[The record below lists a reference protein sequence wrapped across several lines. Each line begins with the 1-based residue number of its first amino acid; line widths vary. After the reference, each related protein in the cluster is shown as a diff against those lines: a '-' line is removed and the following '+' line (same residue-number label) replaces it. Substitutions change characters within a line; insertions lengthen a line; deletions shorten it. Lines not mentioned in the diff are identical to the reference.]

1 MSTDCVVIRF
11 GTPTTMLSTEYV
23 VKSGDTLVKI
33 AKEHGFADWREI
45 YNHPDNRAF
54 KAKRP
59 NPDRIFPGDVL
70 MIPGGSSDA
79 PPLPQTGAGVAGGGF
94 GFAHLPLLLNL
105 RGPKSSDLDLDFK
118 QSPAARLRVTLFWV
132 TNCVK
137 IDLSPQTLIAKTEE
151 LYAQHGLTLDIL
163 PSRQRTPEHT
173 IQFPDRLI
181 EQEEFNA
188 IRLEG
193 HRRFNDQKEGDRR
206 PRLPIF
212 FCEYRDPAHGLTIR
226 GDWLPYNF
234 VSGVL
239 TVDQATMAH
248 EMVHA
253 AGLEGHIRSTTKN
266 LMSEPTHERSEMFK
280 LQVQAVARAYFAR

>member
-1 MSTDCVVIRF
+1 MSTECVVIRF
-11 GTPTTMLSTEYV
+11 GTPATTLSTEYV

-54 KAKRP
+54 KTKRP

-70 MIPGGSSDA
+70 MIPGGPSDA
-79 PPLPQTGAGVAGGGF
+79 PPLPQTGAGGAAGGF
-94 GFAHLPLLLNL
+94 GFARLPLLLNL
-105 RGPKSSDLDLDFK
+105 RGPRASDLDLDFK
-118 QSPAARLRVTLFWV
+118 QSPTARLRVTLFWV

-137 IDLSPQTLIAKTEE
+137 IDSSPQTLIAKTEE
-151 LYAQHGLTLDIL
+151 IYAQHGLALDIL
-163 PSRQRTPEHT
+163 PARQRTGEHT

-181 EQEEFNA
+181 EPDEFNA
-188 IRLEG
+188 VRLEG

-206 PRLPIF
+206 LRLPIF
-212 FCEYRDPAHGLTIR
+212 FCEFRDPANGLTIK

-239 TVDQATMAH
+239 TGDQATMAH
-248 EMVHA
+248 EIVHA
-253 AGLEGHIRSTTKN
+253 AGLEGHILSTSKN
-266 LMSEPTHERSEMFK
+266 LMSAPTTARAEMFQI
-280 LQVQAVARAYFAR
+280 LVLDVAN

>member
-1 MSTDCVVIRF
+1 MSDECVVIKH
-11 GTPTTMLSTEYV
+11 GTPNTTISRTYV

-33 AKEHGFADWREI
+33 AKAHGFADWREI
-45 YNHPDNRAF
+45 YNHPDNVAF

-59 NPDRIFPGDVL
+59 NPDKIFPGDLL
-70 MIPGGSSDA
+70 MIPGHVSDIPL
-79 PPLPQTGAGVAGGGF
+79 PPLPQSAAGGVGGGF
-94 GFAHLPLLLNL
+94 GFARLPLLLNL
-105 RGPKSSDLDLDFK
+105 RGLKASDTDLDFK
-118 QSPAARLRVTLFWV
+118 ASARVRVTLFWV

-137 IDLSPQTLIAKTEE
+137 MDTSPQVVIAKTEE

-163 PSRQRTPEHT
+163 PSRNRTPEHT
-173 IQFPDRLI
+173 IEFPDRLI
-181 EQEEFNA
+181 EQEEFNM

-193 HRRFNDQKEGDRR
+193 HRRFDDQKNGNGR

-212 FCEYRDPAHGLTIR
+212 FCEFRDPANGLTIK

-239 TVDQATMAH
+239 TVDKATMAH
-248 EMVHA
+248 EIVHA
-253 AGLEGHIRSTTKN
+253 AGLEGHLKSTTTN

-280 LQVQAVARAYFAR
+280 FQVEAVAKAYYSR

>member
-1 MSTDCVVIRF
+1 MSTECVVIRF
-11 GTPTTMLSTEYV
+11 GTPTTALSTEYV

-70 MIPGGSSDA
+70 MIPGGQSDV

-94 GFAHLPLLLNL
+94 GFARLPLLLNL

-118 QSPAARLRVTLFWV
+118 QSPTVRLRVALFWV

-137 IDLSPQTLIAKTEE
+137 IDSSPQTLIAKTEE
-151 LYAQHGLTLDIL
+151 IYAQHGLALDIF
-163 PSRQRTPEHT
+163 PSRQRTPGHT

-212 FCEYRDPAHGLTIR
+212 FCEFRDPANGLTIR

-239 TVDQATMAH
+239 TGDHATMAH

-266 LMSEPTHERSEMFK
+266 LMAEATHERFEMFK
-280 LQVQAVARAYFAR
+280 FQVQAVARAYFGR